1 MNSGFERGPEQ
12 KYKLA
17 QGDPMRNRYFAF
29 AVVFVLAALAFT
41 SHTVESRVPAASTV
55 PVHMV
60 VTAEA
65 RHGTQVPVLK
75 PEDVTVNQGH
85 ERVQVTDFVP
95 LVGDHAA
102 LQLFVLMDDAANTSL
117 GSQLDDLRSF
127 ILSQPP
133 TTAIGVGYMR
143 DGTVDIVQNLTD
155 DHTLTARALRLP
167 LGITGAMASPYLSL
181 GDLIKRWPESP
192 VRREILM
199 VSDGI
204 DRFGGVGPANPYVD
218 TAVEQAQRAGIII
231 CAIYTT
237 GIGHF
242 GHTFWRYYWGQNY
255 LSQLASETGGEAYF
269 LGYETPVSFSPYLD
283 DLSRRLMHQ
292 YLLTFLAKPG
302 KKAGLEPVKVRTEVP
317 NVELVAADRV
327 YVPAE

>member
-29 AVVFVLAALAFT
+29 AVVFVLAALAFS

-65 RHGTQVPVLK
+65 RHGTDVPVIK
-75 PEDVTVNQGH
+75 REDVTVNQGR
-85 ERVQVTDFVP
+85 ERVQVTDWVP
-95 LVGDHAA
+95 LEGEHAA
-102 LQLFVLMDDAANTSL
+102 LQLFVLVDDASGATL
-117 GSQLDDLRSF
+117 GAQLEDLRRF

-133 TTAIGVGYMR
+133 STAIGVGYMR
-143 DGTVDIVQNLTD
+143 DGTVDILQNLTG
-155 DHTLTARALRLP
+155 DHALAAKALRLP
-167 LGITGAMASPYLSL
+167 LGTAGALASPYLSI

-218 TAVEQAQRAGIII
+218 TAIEQAQRAGVIIY
-231 CAIYTT
+231 AIYAT

-242 GHTFWRYYWGQNY
+242 GHTYWRFFWGQNY
-255 LSQLASETGGEAYF
+255 LSKVTTETGGEAYF
-269 LGYETPVSFSPYLD
+269 LGYDTPVSFSPYLD
-283 DLSRRLMHQ
+283 DLTRRLTHQ

-302 KKAGLEPVKVRTEVP
+302 KKPGLQPVKIRTEVP
-317 NVELVAADRV
+317 NAELVAADMV
-327 YVPAE
+327 YVPGE

>member
-29 AVVFVLAALAFT
+29 AVVFVLAALAFS

-65 RHGTQVPVLK
+65 RHGTDVPVITR
-75 PEDVTVNQGH
+75 EDVTVNQGR
-85 ERVQVTDFVP
+85 ERVQVTDWVP
-95 LVGDHAA
+95 LEGEHAA
-102 LQLFVLMDDAANTSL
+102 LQLFVLMDDASGATL
-117 GSQLDDLRSF
+117 GAQLEDLRRF

-133 TTAIGVGYMR
+133 STAIGVGYMR
-143 DGTVDIVQNLTD
+143 DGTVDILQNLTG
-155 DHTLTARALRLP
+155 DHALAAKALRLP
-167 LGITGAMASPYLSL
+167 LGTAGALASPYLSI

-204 DRFGGVGPANPYVD
+204 DRFGGVGPTNPYVD
-218 TAVEQAQRAGIII
+218 TAIEQAQRAGVIIY
-231 CAIYTT
+231 AIYAT

-242 GHTFWRYYWGQNY
+242 GHTYWRFFWGQNY
-255 LSQLASETGGEAYF
+255 LSKVTTETGGEAYF
-269 LGYETPVSFSPYLD
+269 LGYDTPVSFSPYLD
-283 DLSRRLMHQ
+283 DLTRRLTHQ

-302 KKAGLEPVKVRTEVP
+302 KKPGLQPVKIRTEVP
-317 NVELVAADRV
+317 NAELVAADMV
-327 YVPAE
+327 YVPGE

>member
-29 AVVFVLAALAFT
+29 AVVFVLAALAFS
-41 SHTVESRVPAASTV
+41 SHTVESRVPAASTI

-65 RHGTQVPVLK
+65 RHGTDVPVIK
-75 PEDVTVNQGH
+75 REDVTVNQGR
-85 ERVQVTDFVP
+85 ERVQVTDWVP
-95 LVGDHAA
+95 LEGEHAA
-102 LQLFVLMDDAANTSL
+102 LQLFVLVDDASGATL
-117 GSQLDDLRSF
+117 GAQLEDLRRF

-133 TTAIGVGYMR
+133 STAIGVGYMR
-143 DGTVDIVQNLTD
+143 DGTVDILQNLTG
-155 DHTLTARALRLP
+155 DHALAAKALRLP
-167 LGITGAMASPYLSL
+167 LGTAGALASPYLSI

-218 TAVEQAQRAGIII
+218 TAIEQAQRAGVIIY
-231 CAIYTT
+231 AIYAT

-242 GHTFWRYYWGQNY
+242 GHTYWRFFWGQNY
-255 LSQLASETGGEAYF
+255 LSKVTTETGGEAYF
-269 LGYETPVSFSPYLD
+269 LGYDTPVSFSPYLD
-283 DLSRRLMHQ
+283 DLTRRLTHQ

-302 KKAGLEPVKVRTEVP
+302 KKPGLQPVKIRTEVP
-317 NVELVAADRV
+317 NAELVAADMV
-327 YVPAE
+327 YVPGE

>member
-29 AVVFVLAALAFT
+29 AVVFVLAALAF
-41 SHTVESRVPAASTV
+41 SSDTVESRVPAASTV

-65 RHGTQVPVLK
+65 RHGTDVPVIK
-75 PEDVTVNQGH
+75 REDVTVNQGR
-85 ERVQVTDFVP
+85 ERVQVTDWVP
-95 LVGDHAA
+95 LEGEHAA
-102 LQLFVLMDDAANTSL
+102 LQLFVLVDDASGATL
-117 GSQLDDLRSF
+117 GAQLEDLRRF

-133 TTAIGVGYMR
+133 STAIGVGYMR
-143 DGTVDIVQNLTD
+143 DGTVDILQNLTD
-155 DHTLTARALRLP
+155 DHALAAKALRLP
-167 LGITGAMASPYLSL
+167 LGTAGALASPYLSI

-204 DRFGGVGPANPYVD
+204 DRFGGVGPTNPYVD
-218 TAVEQAQRAGIII
+218 TAIEQAQRAGVIIY
-231 CAIYTT
+231 AIYAT

-242 GHTFWRYYWGQNY
+242 GHTYWRFFWGQNY
-255 LSQLASETGGEAYF
+255 LSKVTTETGGEAYF
-269 LGYETPVSFSPYLD
+269 LGYDTPVSFSPYLD
-283 DLSRRLMHQ
+283 DLTRRLTHQ
-292 YLLTFLAKPG
+292 YLLTFLAKPR
-302 KKAGLEPVKVRTEVP
+302 KKPGLQPVKIRTEVP
-317 NVELVAADRV
+317 NAELVAADMV
-327 YVPAE
+327 YVPGE

>member
-29 AVVFVLAALAFT
+29 AVVFVLAALAFS

-65 RHGTQVPVLK
+65 RHGTDVPVIK
-75 PEDVTVNQGH
+75 REDVTVNQGR
-85 ERVQVTDFVP
+85 ERVQVTDWVP
-95 LVGDHAA
+95 LEGEHAA
-102 LQLFVLMDDAANTSL
+102 LQLFVLMDDASGATL
-117 GSQLDDLRSF
+117 GAQLEDLRRF

-133 TTAIGVGYMR
+133 STAIGVGYMR
-143 DGTVDIVQNLTD
+143 DGTVDILQNLSG
-155 DHTLTARALRLP
+155 DHALAAKALRLP
-167 LGITGAMASPYLSL
+167 LGTAGALASPYLSI

-204 DRFGGVGPANPYVD
+204 DRFGGVGPTNPYVD
-218 TAVEQAQRAGIII
+218 TAIEQAQRAGVIIY
-231 CAIYTT
+231 AIYAT

-242 GHTFWRYYWGQNY
+242 GHTYWRFFWGQNY
-255 LSQLASETGGEAYF
+255 LSKVTTETGGEAYF
-269 LGYETPVSFSPYLD
+269 LGYDTPVSFSPYLD
-283 DLSRRLMHQ
+283 DLTRRLTHQ

-302 KKAGLEPVKVRTEVP
+302 KKPGLQPVKIRTEVP
-317 NVELVAADRV
+317 NAELVAADMV
-327 YVPAE
+327 YVPGE

>member
-29 AVVFVLAALAFT
+29 AVVFVLAALAFS

-65 RHGTQVPVLK
+65 RHGTDVPVITR
-75 PEDVTVNQGH
+75 EDVTVNQGR
-85 ERVQVTDFVP
+85 ERVQVTDWVP
-95 LVGDHAA
+95 LEGEHAA
-102 LQLFVLMDDAANTSL
+102 LQLFVLMDDASGATL
-117 GSQLDDLRSF
+117 GAQLEDLRRF

-133 TTAIGVGYMR
+133 STAIGVGYMR
-143 DGTVDIVQNLTD
+143 DGTVDILQNLSG
-155 DHTLTARALRLP
+155 DHALAAKALRLP
-167 LGITGAMASPYLSL
+167 LGTAGALASPYLSI

-218 TAVEQAQRAGIII
+218 TAIEQAQRAGVIIY
-231 CAIYTT
+231 AIYAT

-242 GHTFWRYYWGQNY
+242 GHTYWRFFWGQNY
-255 LSQLASETGGEAYF
+255 LSKVTTETGGEAYF
-269 LGYETPVSFSPYLD
+269 LGYDTPVSFSPYLD
-283 DLSRRLMHQ
+283 DLTRRLTHQ

-302 KKAGLEPVKVRTEVP
+302 KKPGLQPVKIRTEVP
-317 NVELVAADRV
+317 NAELVAADMV
-327 YVPAE
+327 YVPGE

>member
-1 MNSGFERGPEQ
+1 
-12 KYKLA
+12 
-17 QGDPMRNRYFAF
+17 MRNRYFAF
-29 AVVFVLAALAFT
+29 AVVFVLAALAFS

-65 RHGTQVPVLK
+65 RHGTDVPVIK
-75 PEDVTVNQGH
+75 REDVTVNQGR
-85 ERVQVTDFVP
+85 ERVQVTDWVP
-95 LVGDHAA
+95 LEGEHAA
-102 LQLFVLMDDAANTSL
+102 LQLFVLVDDASGATL
-117 GSQLDDLRSF
+117 GAQLENLRRF

-133 TTAIGVGYMR
+133 STASGVGYMR
-143 DGTVDIVQNLTD
+143 DGTVDIVQNLTG
-155 DHTLTARALRLP
+155 DHALAAKALRLP
-167 LGITGAMASPYLSL
+167 RGTAGALASPYLSI

-218 TAVEQAQRAGIII
+218 TAIEQAQRAGVIIY
-231 CAIYTT
+231 AIYAT

-242 GHTFWRYYWGQNY
+242 GHTYWRFFWGQNY
-255 LSQLASETGGEAYF
+255 LSKVTTETGGEAYF
-269 LGYETPVSFSPYLD
+269 LGYDTPVSFSPYLD
-283 DLSRRLMHQ
+283 DLTRRLTHQ

-302 KKAGLEPVKVRTEVP
+302 KKPGLQPVKIRTEVP
-317 NVELVAADRV
+317 NAELVAADMV
-327 YVPAE
+327 YVPGE

>member
-1 MNSGFERGPEQ
+1 
-12 KYKLA
+12 
-17 QGDPMRNRYFAF
+17 MRNRYFAF
-29 AVVFVLAALAFT
+29 AVVFVLAALAFS

-65 RHGTQVPVLK
+65 RHGTDVPVIK
-75 PEDVTVNQGH
+75 REDVTVNQGR
-85 ERVQVTDFVP
+85 ERVQVTDWVP
-95 LVGDHAA
+95 LEGEHAA
-102 LQLFVLMDDAANTSL
+102 LQLFVLVDDASGATL
-117 GSQLDDLRSF
+117 GAQLEDLRRF

-133 TTAIGVGYMR
+133 SAAIGVGYMR
-143 DGTVDIVQNLTD
+143 DGTVDILQNLTS
-155 DHTLTARALRLP
+155 DHALAAKALRLP
-167 LGITGAMASPYLSL
+167 LGTAGALASPYLSI

-218 TAVEQAQRAGIII
+218 TAIEQAQRAGVIIY
-231 CAIYTT
+231 AIYAT

-242 GHTFWRYYWGQNY
+242 GHTYWRFFWGQNY
-255 LSQLASETGGEAYF
+255 LSKVTTETGGEAYF
-269 LGYETPVSFSPYLD
+269 LGYDTPVSFSPYLD
-283 DLSRRLMHQ
+283 DLTRRLTHQ

-302 KKAGLEPVKVRTEVP
+302 KKPGLQPVKIRTEVP
-317 NVELVAADRV
+317 NAELVAADMV
-327 YVPAE
+327 YVPGE

>member
-1 MNSGFERGPEQ
+1 MNSGIERGPEQ

-29 AVVFVLAALAFT
+29 AVVFVLAALAFS

-65 RHGTQVPVLK
+65 RHGTDVPVIK
-75 PEDVTVNQGH
+75 REDVTVNQGR
-85 ERVQVTDFVP
+85 ERVQVTDWVP
-95 LVGDHAA
+95 LEGEHAA
-102 LQLFVLMDDAANTSL
+102 LQLFVLVDDASGATL
-117 GSQLDDLRSF
+117 GAQLEDLRRF

-133 TTAIGVGYMR
+133 STAIGVGYMR
-143 DGTVDIVQNLTD
+143 DGTVDILQNLTG
-155 DHTLTARALRLP
+155 DHALAAKALRLP
-167 LGITGAMASPYLSL
+167 LGTAGALASPYLSI

-218 TAVEQAQRAGIII
+218 TAIEQAQRAGVIIY
-231 CAIYTT
+231 AIYAT

-242 GHTFWRYYWGQNY
+242 GHTYWRFFWGQNY
-255 LSQLASETGGEAYF
+255 LSKVTTETGGEAYF
-269 LGYETPVSFSPYLD
+269 LGYDTPVSFSPYLD
-283 DLSRRLMHQ
+283 DLTRRLTHQ

-302 KKAGLEPVKVRTEVP
+302 KKPGLQPVKIRTEVP
-317 NVELVAADRV
+317 NAELVAADMV
-327 YVPAE
+327 YVPGE